1 MGIVP
6 IKQKSVNAKPKQV
19 SQKNEHITNSTKNLV
34 NSIFLFCGSR
44 LDRYKGIYWDGD
56 GFYLLYKRIENGKL
70 QWPRDSTEARKL
82 SKQEIRWL
90 LEGFSLNQK
99 KAVDCIINQYY
110 KLKGGW
116 IFTSPP
122 NNQIFIF

>member
-1 MGIVP
+1 MLINYDSIDNIYLVCGKTDLRRGIDGLA
-6 IKQKSVNAKPKQV
+6 SVIMNIYKLDPY
-19 SQKNEHITNSTKNLV
+19 E

-44 LDRYKGIYWDGD
+44 LDRYKGLYWDGD

-90 LEGFSLNQK
+90 LEGLSLNQK
-99 KAVDCIINQYY
+99 KAIKKRKN
-110 KLKGGW
+110 GG
-116 IFTSPP
+116 FL
-122 NNQIFIF
+122 